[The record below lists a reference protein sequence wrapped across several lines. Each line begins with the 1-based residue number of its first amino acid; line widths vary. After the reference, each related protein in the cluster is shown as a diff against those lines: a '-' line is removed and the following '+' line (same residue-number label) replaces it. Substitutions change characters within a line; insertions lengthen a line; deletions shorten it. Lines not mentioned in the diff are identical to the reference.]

1 MRTPN
6 TGKDV
11 KKLSI
16 LHISGRNVK
25 QYSYFGKGLAVFKNV
40 FEKTSKGFLF
50 NKC

>member
-16 LHISGRNVK
+16 LHISGRKCETVQLLWK
-25 QYSYFGKGLAVFKNV
+25 RAGS
-40 FEKTSKGFLF
+40 FL
-50 NKC
+50 

>member
-25 QYSYFGKGLAVFKNV
+25 QYSYFGKGLAISYETEPGLIV
-40 FEKTSKGFLF
+40 
-50 NKC
+50 